1 MQGVSVLL
9 LLTSWYFKCCYA
21 IWRSCIWEW
30 KYFNLPTNICNWNSF
45 YLTASYVLMWSVG
58 RGLWWIHM
66 CNEFKPL
73 PAYTNDRGKLK
84 FSQVFPMR
92 VFNGVLYWMSA
103 RWWWFLSK
111 YFPNGG
117 FWVYISWCNPKRDP
131 WALVSHIGLRGV
143 LNATACYM
151 L

>member
-1 MQGVSVLL
+1 
-9 LLTSWYFKCCYA
+9 LT
-21 IWRSCIWEW
+21 
-30 KYFNLPTNICNWNSF
+30 P
-45 YLTASYVLMWSVG
+45 SYVLMWSVG

-117 FWVYISWCNPKRDP
+117 FWVYISWCNPKQDP
-131 WALVSHIGLRGV
+131 WALVSRIGLRGV
-143 LNATACYM
+143 FDGTVVGLCLNATADCYM